1 MGRANLAPFY
11 KGEYMDLM
19 NLTLADLMTMR
30 LTGYDHDNAVCDYI
44 RETIRTFDPM
54 FDVAIDNDTA
64 EIVIFHNGT
73 VFQRTPC
80 DEFTR
85 DTIWRIGEVTWLNL
99 YGDVLSEVDK
109 RNEQIEKARKREQ
122 EYKIADISRDIE
134 KYANKI

>member
-1 MGRANLAPFY
+1 M
-11 KGEYMDLM
+11 
-19 NLTLADLMTMR
+19 ADLMTMR
-30 LTGYDHDNAVCDYI
+30 LTGYDHDNSVCDYI
-44 RETIRTFDPM
+44 RETIRTFDPR

-109 RNEQIEKARKREQ
+109 RNEKIERERKREQ
-122 EYKIADISRDIE
+122 EYKIADIAKDVE
-134 KYANKI
+134 KYSAKL

>member
-1 MGRANLAPFY
+1 
-11 KGEYMDLM
+11 MDLM
-19 NLTLADLMTMR
+19 NLTMADLMTMR

-73 VFQRTPC
+73 IFQRTPC
-80 DEFTR
+80 EDFDR
-85 DTIWRIGEVTWLNL
+85 DTIRRIGEVTWLNL

-109 RNEQIEKARKREQ
+109 HNEKIERERKREQ
-122 EYKIADISRDIE
+122 EYRIADIAKDVE
-134 KYANKI
+134 KYSQKL

>member
-1 MGRANLAPFY
+1 MN
-11 KGEYMDLM
+11 LM
-19 NLTLADLMTMR
+19 NLK

-80 DEFTR
+80 EDFDR

-109 RNEQIEKARKREQ
+109 HNEQIEKARKREQ
-122 EYKIADISRDIE
+122 EYRIADIAKDVE
-134 KYANKI
+134 KYSQKL

>member
-1 MGRANLAPFY
+1 
-11 KGEYMDLM
+11 MDLM
-19 NLTLADLMTMR
+19 NLTMADLMTMR

-80 DEFTR
+80 DEFDR
-85 DTIWRIGEVTWLNL
+85 NTILKIGEVTWLNL

-109 RNEQIEKARKREQ
+109 RNEKIERERKREQ
-122 EYKIADISRDIE
+122 EYKMNDISKDIE
-134 KYANKI
+134 KYAQRI

>member
-1 MGRANLAPFY
+1 
-11 KGEYMDLM
+11 MDLT
-19 NLTLADLMTMR
+19 NLTLADLSTLR

-73 VFQRTPC
+73 IFQRTPC
-80 DEFTR
+80 DEFDR
-85 DTIWRIGEVTWLNL
+85 NTILKIGEVTWLNL

-109 RNEQIEKARKREQ
+109 RNEKIERERKREQ
-122 EYKIADISRDIE
+122 EYKMNDISRDIA
-134 KYANKI
+134 KYAQRI

>member
-1 MGRANLAPFY
+1 
-11 KGEYMDLM
+11 MDLM
-19 NLTLADLMTMR
+19 NLTMADLMTMR

-109 RNEQIEKARKREQ
+109 RNEKIERERKREQ

>member
-1 MGRANLAPFY
+1 
-11 KGEYMDLM
+11 MDLM

-30 LTGYDHDNAVCDYI
+30 LTGYDHDNEKCDSI
-44 RETIRTFDPM
+44 RETLRTFDPG
-54 FDVAIDNDTA
+54 FDIAIDNDTE
-64 EIVIFHNGT
+64 EIVVFHNGA

-80 DEFTR
+80 DEFDCYTVQE
-85 DTIWRIGEVTWLNL
+85 IGRIAWLNL

>member
-1 MGRANLAPFY
+1 
-11 KGEYMDLM
+11 MDLM

-73 VFQRTPC
+73 IFQRTPC
-80 DEFTR
+80 DEFDR
-85 DTIWRIGEVTWLNL
+85 DTIWHIGEVTWLNL
-99 YGDVLSEVDK
+99 YGDILSEVDK
-109 RNEQIEKARKREQ
+109 HNEIIERERKREQ
-122 EYKIADISRDIE
+122 EYKMNDISREIE
-134 KYANKI
+134 KYAQRI